1 MILHPVT
8 RPIAAAFFLI
18 ALPSQ
23 AAVLLSTD
31 FTGMTINGS
40 NASQADG
47 ITWTGTA
54 LSAPTILILENVTVV
69 QNDGELF
76 DSANTVTTAGGYFGG
91 NTNLSSGTP
100 STGQWGTTVQL
111 TVGGAG
117 VSLEEIALNLTH
129 ATNTGTIQQNT
140 RNTTVTIT
148 VRDNSDSSLV
158 GTDNEVFSV
167 PASAND
173 GVDGAVTFASA
184 LNLAAGGVYDIEF
197 LVDSDVD
204 GLGHYAAFGS
214 IGFNGTVIP
223 EPSAGLLLG
232 SIGLLALLRR
242 RR

>member
-23 AAVLLSTD
+23 AAVLLATD
-31 FTGMTINGS
+31 FTGISVNGS
-40 NASQADG
+40 NTSQADG
-47 ITWTGTA
+47 ISWTGTA
-54 LSAPTILILENVTVV
+54 LSAPSSLTLENVIAV
-69 QNDGELF
+69 QNNGALF
-76 DSANTVTTAGGYFGG
+76 TANAVATTNGYFGG

-167 PASAND
+167 PAFAND
-173 GVDGAVTFASA
+173 GFDGAVTFASA

-204 GLGHYAAFGS
+204 GFGHYAAFGS